1 MKKIT
6 LLLLVALS
14 TSSLFA
20 QETKFGLTAGFL
32 NAEAKASA
40 DGAASF
46 SSSDS
51 GFYLGA
57 LVDIGLTESLHIQPE
72 VLYGNI
78 NDSGLLYIPIFLK
91 YYISESGFHL
101 MGGPQAT
108 LNIDEE
114 AEGINNLGIDAAFGL
129 GYDIYESFF
138 INARYAFELTN
149 RVSSDLEGADGVTAR
164 INSLQIGVGYKF

>member
-32 NAEAKASA
+32 NAEVKVSA
-40 DGAASF
+40 DNQGSF
-46 SSSDS
+46 SDSDS
-51 GFYLGA
+51 GFYVGA
-57 LVDIGLTESLHIQPE
+57 LADIDLNGALHLQPE

-78 NDSGLLYIPIFLK
+78 NDSGVLYIPVFLK

-108 LNIDEE
+108 IDLEANEE
-114 AEGINNLGIDAAFGL
+114 GYNNLGVDAAFGL
-129 GYDIYESFF
+129 GYDINESFF

-149 RVSSDLEGADGVTAR
+149 RISDLQGADGVTAR